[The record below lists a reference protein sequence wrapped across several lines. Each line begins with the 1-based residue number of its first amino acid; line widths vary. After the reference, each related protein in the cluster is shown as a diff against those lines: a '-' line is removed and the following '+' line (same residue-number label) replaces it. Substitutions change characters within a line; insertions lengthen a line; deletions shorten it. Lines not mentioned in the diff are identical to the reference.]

1 MKFLLVFTACSMVS
15 SNCLDTLS
23 TGKTFDS
30 FRECSIAG
38 YDMILDQAHRYPPIQ
53 FEIDQPAFLFDC
65 IPIVKKETT

>member
-1 MKFLLVFTACSMVS
+1 MKFLLVFTACSMLNG
-15 SNCLDTLS
+15 NCLDTLS

-38 YDMILDQAHRYPPIQ
+38 YDMILDQAHRYPPLQ
-53 FEIDQPAFLFDC
+53 FEADQPAFLFDC